1 MNISVNDWVPVN
13 PDDEDSFPKDDA
25 YILVSFENASFV
37 DIARYEQDEEG
48 GAFYP
53 GNANKSYV
61 SIGMVVNAW
70 RPLPK
75 PYREQEEEEP
85 KQTNI
90 DKIRKMSAE
99 ELAGCLLN
107 FSEEDI
113 VYDWCSKLCIYRMKE
128 LPSKCK
134 IDLEKNGCPC
144 DTKDIVIHWLK
155 TEVKE

>member
-1 MNISVNDWVPVN
+1 MNISVNDWIPVN
-13 PDDEDSFPKDDA
+13 PDDENSFPKDDA

-53 GNANKSYV
+53 GNTNKSYV

-75 PYREQEEEEP
+75 PYREQEEEL

-90 DKIRKMSAE
+90 DRIRKMSAE
-99 ELAGCLLN
+99 ELAPMLPCPYCDNKEIPFEKIPCVENGELN
-107 FSEEDI
+107 LPTMVQCRQCCVDWLMSE
-113 VYDWCSKLCIYRMKE
+113 V
-128 LPSKCK
+128 
-134 IDLEKNGCPC
+134 
-144 DTKDIVIHWLK
+144 
-155 TEVKE
+155 